1 LLRLEI
7 TGSGGWD
14 KGSLADLTPLSG
26 IPLMHL
32 EISGNA
38 KVDSLSALRGM
49 PLKKLSLNGVSV
61 KDLTPLQ
68 GMSLEWLT
76 MSRGYLGSD
85 LTPLEGMPLKTLGVG
100 SSKVS
105 DLRPLKGMLLT
116 FLDCSDT
123 QVSDLAPLRGMRLK
137 YLWINNTHVSDLQP
151 LVGMPLAG
159 LGIKGTSVTDLSP
172 LKNLPLFQISGDFQE
187 ARDAKNLLAI
197 KSLTYIDS
205 VPSWRF
211 WEHERHKNKVPA
223 FLRGEYKPADNT
235 ERLVFAE
242 VAYMN
247 GKMALSTRLY
257 AEALESDPKLGDD
270 RQIKHPYNAAC
281 SAALAAAGQGQDEP
295 PLDGA
300 AKARLRRQALAWLKS
315 ELLTWKR
322 VFRIIEPGN
331 QERVTKQMT
340 HWKQDPELTSIR
352 DEKELA
358 KLPEDER
365 KDWQSLWA
373 DVEALLKATGS

>member
-1 LLRLEI
+1 
-7 TGSGGWD
+7 
-14 KGSLADLTPLSG
+14 
-26 IPLMHL
+26 
-32 EISGNA
+32 
-38 KVDSLSALRGM
+38 M

-68 GMSLEWLT
+68 GMSLESLDMW
-76 MSRGYLGSD
+76 RGYLGSD
-85 LTPLEGMPLKTLGVG
+85 LTPLEGMPLTRLSVG

-116 FLDCSDT
+116 LLDCTDT
-123 QVSDLAPLRGMRLK
+123 PVSDLSPLRGMPLK
-137 YLWINNTHVSDLQP
+137 SLCINNTHVSDLHP
-151 LVGMPLAG
+151 LVGMPLTQ

-172 LKNLPLFQISGDFQE
+172 LKNLPLYQIVGDFQE

-197 KSLTYIDS
+197 KSLAYIDS
-205 VPSWRF
+205 VYALTF

-223 FLRGEYKPADNT
+223 FLRGEYKPANNA

-242 VAYMN
+242 VAYN
-247 GKMALSTRLY
+247 DGKMALSTRLF
-257 AEALESDPKLGDD
+257 AEALESDPKLGED
-270 RQIKHPYNAAC
+270 RKLYHPYRASC
-281 SAALAAAGQGQDEP
+281 SAALAAAGQGRDEP

-300 AKARLRRQALAWLKS
+300 ARARIRRQALTWLKS
-315 ELLTWKR
+315 ELLAWKR
-322 VFRIIEPGN
+322 VSRIIEPGN
-331 QERVTKQMT
+331 KELVAKHMA

-365 KDWQSLWA
+365 KEWQSLWA
-373 DVEALLKATGS
+373 DVEAPLKATRS